1 MNFYQIPT
9 EDLKANTILNFNIY
23 LKQQNG
29 FVLFREK
36 SLSFSEEILYRLI
49 ENRIKIIFVSN
60 EDLEEVKKY
69 YSSLEEGRPSVMT
82 NDGFAGPVFDKSE
95 NVEKY
100 YKTFFAHY
108 PIERETLIPGSSVNF
123 NVYKKYDIEL
133 EHYIGPDTYEI
144 PGGTVPDDVRETTH
158 PLAILKGDIP
168 LYKEY
173 LQQVT
178 QEMSHQGSISQELRF
193 SLLRENAKLIA
204 KEILEYPRESENIE
218 KSHAIVEKLVE
229 SVINNVNSF
238 YHLTNII
245 SKDYYTYIHSL
256 NVCTLSI
263 GLGASLNQI
272 SEPGLIE
279 LGLGAMLHDIG
290 KSLINPRIIN
300 KPGRLTKDEFD
311 VVQRHVV
318 EGKKLL
324 GDITTQMPENVFKV
338 ILQHHE
344 KLTGGGYPYR
354 LRGDDIHLFGRI
366 VAIVDLYDAITIERP
381 YRKANSPF
389 EVLQLMSNS
398 NGEYDNELLKQFV
411 LLLGSQV

>member
-9 EDLKANTILNFNIY
+9 EDLKTNTILNFNIY

-49 ENRIKIIFVSN
+49 ENRVKCIFVSN
-60 EDLEEVKKY
+60 EDLAEVRKY
-69 YSSLEEGRPSVMT
+69 FSSLTEGKPSVMT
-82 NDGFAGPVFDKSE
+82 RDGFVGPIFDKPE

-100 YKTFFAHY
+100 YKVFFAHY
-108 PIERETLIPGSSVNF
+108 PIEIKTLVPGSTVNF
-123 NVYKKYDIEL
+123 NVYKKRDIEL
-133 EHYIGPDTYEI
+133 ERYFGPEI
-144 PGGTVPDDVRETTH
+144 YDLHGITVPDDVRETTCS
-158 PLAILKGDIP
+158 LVILKGDIP

-173 LQQVT
+173 LQQLT
-178 QEMSHQGSISQELRF
+178 QEMSHKEDISQELRF
-193 SLLRENAKLIA
+193 SILRENSKLIA
-204 KEILEYPRESENIE
+204 KEILEHPRKSENLE
-218 KSHAIVEKLVE
+218 KSHEIVETIVE

-238 YHLTNII
+238 YHLIKIT
-245 SKDYYTYIHSL
+245 SQDYYTYIHSL

-272 SEPGLIE
+272 SESGLVE

-290 KSLINPRIIN
+290 KSLINQRIIN

-311 VVQRHVV
+311 IVQRHVV

-324 GDITTQMPENVFKV
+324 EEITNQMPENVIKV

-344 KLTGGGYPYR
+344 KLTGSGYPYR
-354 LRGDDIHLFGRI
+354 LRGSDIHLFGRI
-366 VAIVDLYDAITIERP
+366 VAIVDMYDAITIERP

-398 NGEYDNELLKQFV
+398 NGEYDNDLLKQFV
-411 LLLGSQV
+411 ILLGNQV